1 MIPMLTKLVIYKK
14 IYDWLKERIEGLLFL
29 IISIFLVSYFHSEY
43 LDYVEFKTKSPESN
57 IGLSFV
63 IKNILILLIALGYG
77 YFYFIVKKT
86 KQSIVKKE
94 QSNNDHDPSEM
105 VNSLDEFLDDDGI
118 SHMVEGGLSLK
129 ISYEMMPTNN
139 SCRVFASI
147 A

>member
-94 QSNNDHDPSEM
+94 QSNSDNDPSEM
-105 VNSLDEFLDDDGI
+105 VNSLDEFLDDD
-118 SHMVEGGLSLK
+118 ELK
-129 ISYEMMPTNN
+129 
-139 SCRVFASI
+139 R
-147 A
+147 

>member
-1 MIPMLTKLVIYKK
+1 MIKMFTKLVIYKK

-63 IKNILILLIALGYG
+63 IKNVLIFIIAVGYS
-77 YFYFIVKKT
+77 YFYLVIKKT

-94 QSNNDHDPSEM
+94 EVAVENKQDEM
-105 VNSLDEFLDDDGI
+105 VKNLDEFLDD
-118 SHMVEGGLSLK
+118 EELK
-129 ISYEMMPTNN
+129 K
-139 SCRVFASI
+139 
-147 A
+147 

>member
-94 QSNNDHDPSEM
+94 QSNNDNDPSEM
-105 VNSLDEFLDDDGI
+105 VSSLDEFLDDN
-118 SHMVEGGLSLK
+118 ELK
-129 ISYEMMPTNN
+129 K
-139 SCRVFASI
+139 
-147 A
+147 